1 MCSLEKQSRL
11 CAGRPE
17 PLEFRTAQRSLPR
30 ATGPQTEERPHWSI
44 YSEPQQP
51 CISPDSNLT
60 IPGLCRGTG
69 NTWGQ
74 GCGLFAITPVSWW
87 ALVGWYRQTPCRSRV
102 GRSIW
107 GTCRAAWRVLTNVPS
122 VVFLPLHAWESYSDP
137 DPTYMCLLGS
147 PSLVRS
153 PVVSGTVSL
162 WPRLRVFLHIV
173 PLQSHK
179 PAIMLWPW

>member
-1 MCSLEKQSRL
+1 MCSLEKRSGL

-30 ATGPQTEERPHWSI
+30 ATGPQTEERPHRSI

-74 GCGLFAITPVSWW
+74 GCGLFAITPVSWR

-107 GTCRAAWRVLTNVPS
+107 GTCAGGL
-122 VVFLPLHAWESYSDP
+122 
-137 DPTYMCLLGS
+137 
-147 PSLVRS
+147 LVRLSGGFLQMS
-153 PVVSGTVSL
+153 PL
-162 WPRLRVFLHIV
+162 WSFFPCMPGKVILIPTQHTCVFWV
-173 PLQSHK
+173 PL
-179 PAIMLWPW
+179 L